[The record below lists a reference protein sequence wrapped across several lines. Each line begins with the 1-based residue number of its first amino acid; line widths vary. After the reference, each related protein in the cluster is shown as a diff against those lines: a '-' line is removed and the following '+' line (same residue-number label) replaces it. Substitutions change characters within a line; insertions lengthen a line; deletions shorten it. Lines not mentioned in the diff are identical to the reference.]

1 MASYADWQ
9 FVGEKAFIDGASGPK
24 AQSATPEALTEM
36 NRRWLAALI
45 LTCVASFARAGED
58 EEMLGLIVDDTIS
71 HIGHDFYYSFSERL
85 RATSPM
91 DFNLVV
97 RERPSARWGS
107 LVTVEFRQRLVYRR
121 FLPPNTVDLQDDAY
135 QAADV
140 VRAQIAQQKLEAL
153 LQDTTDLERDEL

>member
-1 MASYADWQ
+1 
-9 FVGEKAFIDGASGPK
+9 
-24 AQSATPEALTEM
+24 M
-36 NRRWLAALI
+36 NRHWFAALV
-45 LTCVASFARAGED
+45 LMCVASCASAAEED
-58 EEMLGLIVDDTIS
+58 EMLGFIVDDTIS

-107 LVTVEFRQRLVYRR
+107 LVTVEFQQRLVYRR
-121 FLPPNTVDLQDDAY
+121 FLPPNTVDLKDDAY
-135 QAADV
+135 QAADW
-140 VRAQIAQQKLEAL
+140 VRGQIVQRKLEAL

>member
-1 MASYADWQ
+1 M
-9 FVGEKAFIDGASGPK
+9 I
-24 AQSATPEALTEM
+24 
-36 NRRWLAALI
+36 RHWLAALV
-45 LTCVASFARAGED
+45 LTLVTSFASAQD
-58 EEMLGLIVDDTIS
+58 DEMLGFIIDDTIS

-107 LVTVEFRQRLVYRR
+107 LVTVEFQQRLVYRR
-121 FLPPNTVDLQDDAY
+121 FLPPNTVELKDEAY
-135 QAADV
+135 EAADQ
-140 VRAQIAQQKLEAL
+140 VRMEIVRRKLEAL

>member
-1 MASYADWQ
+1 MARPR
-9 FVGEKAFIDGASGPK
+9 PK
-24 AQSATPEALTEM
+24 ANPKHLRRWGGDAM
-36 NRRWLAALI
+36 NRHWLPALLLMLMTSFVSAAE
-45 LTCVASFARAGED
+45 ED
-58 EEMLGLIVDDTIS
+58 EMMGFIVDDTIS

-107 LVTVEFRQRLVYRR
+107 LVTVEYQQRLVYRR
-121 FLPPNTVDLQDDAY
+121 FLPPNTVELKDEAY
-135 QAADV
+135 EAADL
-140 VRAQIAQQKLEAL
+140 VRVQIVQRRLETL

>member
-1 MASYADWQ
+1 
-9 FVGEKAFIDGASGPK
+9 
-24 AQSATPEALTEM
+24 M
-36 NRRWLAALI
+36 NRHWLAALV
-45 LTCVASFARAGED
+45 LMLVASFASAAEED
-58 EEMLGLIVDDTIS
+58 EMLGFIIDDTIS

-107 LVTVEFRQRLVYRR
+107 LVTVEFQQRLVYRR
-121 FLPPNTVDLQDDAY
+121 FLPPNTVELKDEAY
-135 QAADV
+135 AAADQ
-140 VRAQIAQQKLEAL
+140 VRLQIVQRKLEAL

>member
-1 MASYADWQ
+1 
-9 FVGEKAFIDGASGPK
+9 
-24 AQSATPEALTEM
+24 M
-36 NRRWLAALI
+36 NRHWLAALI
-45 LTCVASFARAGED
+45 LTCVASFASAGED
-58 EEMLGLIVDDTIS
+58 EEMLGFIVDDTIS

-97 RERPSARWGS
+97 HERPSARWGS
-107 LVTVEFRQRLVYRR
+107 LVTVEYRQRLVYRR

>member
-1 MASYADWQ
+1 
-9 FVGEKAFIDGASGPK
+9 
-24 AQSATPEALTEM
+24 M
-36 NRRWLAALI
+36 NRQWLAALV
-45 LTCVASFARAGED
+45 LACVAMVASAGEED
-58 EEMLGLIVDDTIS
+58 EMLGFIVDDTIS

-107 LVTVEFRQRLVYRR
+107 LVTVEYQQRLVYRR
-121 FLPPNTVDLQDDAY
+121 FLPPNTVELKDQAY
-135 QAADV
+135 DAADW
-140 VRAQIAQQKLEAL
+140 VRGQIVQRKLETL

>member
-1 MASYADWQ
+1 
-9 FVGEKAFIDGASGPK
+9 
-24 AQSATPEALTEM
+24 M
-36 NRRWLAALI
+36 NRFCLALI
-45 LTCVASFARAGED
+45 LVLSTSAVSAAEED
-58 EEMLGLIVDDTIS
+58 EMLGFIIDDTIS

-107 LVTVEFRQRLVYRR
+107 LVTVDFQQRTIYRR
-121 FLPPNTVDLQDDAY
+121 FLPPNTVELKDEAY
-135 QAADV
+135 DAADW
-140 VRAQIAQQKLEAL
+140 VRGQIVQRKLEAL

>member
-1 MASYADWQ
+1 
-9 FVGEKAFIDGASGPK
+9 
-24 AQSATPEALTEM
+24 M
-36 NRRWLAALI
+36 NRHWLIALVLMLAASC
-45 LTCVASFARAGED
+45 TWAAEED
-58 EEMLGLIVDDTIS
+58 EMLGFIIDDTIS

-107 LVTVEFRQRLVYRR
+107 LVTVEFQQRLVYRR
-121 FLPPNTVDLQDDAY
+121 FLPPNTTELKDAAY
-135 QAADV
+135 EAADQ
-140 VRAQIAQQKLEAL
+140 VRMQIVQRKLEAL

>member
-1 MASYADWQ
+1 
-9 FVGEKAFIDGASGPK
+9 
-24 AQSATPEALTEM
+24 M
-36 NRRWLAALI
+36 NRHWLAALI
-45 LTCVASFARAGED
+45 LSCVASFASAGEE
-58 EEMLGLIVDDTIS
+58 EEMLGFIVDDTIS

-107 LVTVEFRQRLVYRR
+107 LVTVEYRQRLVYRR

>member
-1 MASYADWQ
+1 
-9 FVGEKAFIDGASGPK
+9 
-24 AQSATPEALTEM
+24 M
-36 NRRWLAALI
+36 NRHWLAVLI
-45 LTCVASFARAGED
+45 LTCVASFASAGEE
-58 EEMLGLIVDDTIS
+58 EEMLGFIVDDTIS

-107 LVTVEFRQRLVYRR
+107 LVTVEYRQRLVYRR
-121 FLPPNTVDLQDDAY
+121 FLPPNTVDLQEDAY
-135 QAADV
+135 QAADM

>member
-1 MASYADWQ
+1 
-9 FVGEKAFIDGASGPK
+9 
-24 AQSATPEALTEM
+24 M
-36 NRRWLAALI
+36 NRHWLAALI
-45 LTCVASFARAGED
+45 LMCLTSSASAGED
-58 EEMLGLIVDDTIS
+58 EEMLGFIVDDTIS

-107 LVTVEFRQRLVYRR
+107 LVTVEYRQRLVYRR